1 MQVNDLKA
9 SYMRDFS
16 AKETVNKNEN
26 KTKQQEVEKDV
37 LNKTQDQEKT
47 MKNEFSKLQEIGVKG
62 LTQGYFM
69 QFQMQT
75 FNLSNNSFSMQ
86 SFSFEMSSGNGDFL
100 NFLQNPSEKVK
111 GILSG
116 IDLSKIGYTGKPI
129 DTLSQDEAKALVSE
143 DGFFGISKTSERI
156 ADFVIMG
163 AGDDLEKLKSGKE
176 GMLRGFEQAEQMWG
190 GKLPDIAYETMQKS
204 IAKVDERISALG
216 GNALDVQA

>member
-16 AKETVNKNEN
+16 AKEVLNKNEN
-26 KTKQQEVEKDV
+26 KTQKQEAEKDV

-47 MKNEFSKLQEIGVKG
+47 MKNEFAKLQEIGAKG
-62 LTQGYFM
+62 LTQTYFM

-75 FNLSNNSFSMQ
+75 FNLSSNSFSMQ
-86 SFSFEMSSGNGDFL
+86 SFSFEMGNNNGDFL
-100 NFLQNPSEKVK
+100 SFLQNPAGKAK

-129 DTLSQDEAKALVSE
+129 DALSQDEAKALVGE

-190 GKLPDIAYETMQKS
+190 GKLPDISYETIQKS

-216 GNALDVQA
+216 GNTLDVQA